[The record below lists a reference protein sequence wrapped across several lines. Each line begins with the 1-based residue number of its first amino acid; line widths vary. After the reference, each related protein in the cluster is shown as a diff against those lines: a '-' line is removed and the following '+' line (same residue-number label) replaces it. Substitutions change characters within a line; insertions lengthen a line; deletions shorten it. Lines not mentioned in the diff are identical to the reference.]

1 MRNLGMAEPN
11 KQIVTVFRN
20 RLRPGAEKDYEE
32 LAPHISDLA
41 HSMSGFVEAKT
52 FVAADGERVTVVTFE
67 DRESHNAW
75 RDHPEHKI
83 AQQRGI
89 AEFYET
95 YSIQVGEVTY
105 SHHFTA
111 TELSS

>member
-1 MRNLGMAEPN
+1 MTESKAH
-11 KQIVTVFRN
+11 IVTVFRN
-20 RLRPGAEKDYEE
+20 RLRSGAEKEYGE

-41 HSMSGFVEAKT
+41 HGMSGFVDAKT
-52 FVAADGERVTVVTFE
+52 FIASDGERVTVVTFE

-75 RDHPEHKI
+75 RDHPEHKL

-89 AEFYET
+89 SEFYEN

-105 SHHFTA
+105 SHHFTSS
-111 TELSS
+111 ELPS

>member
-1 MRNLGMAEPN
+1 MADSN
-11 KQIVTVFRN
+11 AHIVTVFRN
-20 RLRPGAEKDYEE
+20 RLRSGVENEYAK
-32 LAPHISDLA
+32 LAPHISELA
-41 HSMSGFVEAKT
+41 HGMNGFVDAKT

-75 RDHPEHKI
+75 RDHPEHKV

-89 AEFYET
+89 SEFYET

-105 SHHFTA
+105 THHFTSS
-111 TELSS
+111 ELSS